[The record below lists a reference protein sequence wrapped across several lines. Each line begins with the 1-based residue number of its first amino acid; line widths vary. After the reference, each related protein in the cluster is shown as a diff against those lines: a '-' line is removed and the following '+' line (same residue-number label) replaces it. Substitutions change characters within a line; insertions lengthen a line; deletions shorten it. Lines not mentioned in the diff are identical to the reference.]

1 MERDLV
7 QIYFFDTEIWLVGSR
22 TWNGPYRAS
31 GAPAVLA
38 ASVPSRQLGEAV
50 RTQFFLLKK
59 YTAADENPQFYKH
72 RKKHISWKR
81 FAVSYHL
88 IDVWKTETAFSLELC
103 EMNPDFSFSPDGTH
117 SFSLPLTCDTAEL
130 GDGIFDLIHMS

>member
-7 QIYFFDTEIWLVGSR
+7 QVYFSNTEIWLVGSR

-50 RTQFFLLKK
+50 LTQFFLLKK
-59 YTAADENPQFYKH
+59 YTAADENPQFYKY
-72 RKKHISWKR
+72 RKKTYLME
-81 FAVSYHL
+81 AVCRVLPSDRCLENGNGIL
-88 IDVWKTETAFSLELC
+88 IGAV
-103 EMNPDFSFSPDGTH
+103 
-117 SFSLPLTCDTAEL
+117 
-130 GDGIFDLIHMS
+130 